1 MSRISH
7 NLGTSLSLWRDLSDL
22 GSVTTGWGTSL
33 EVATSDG
40 EFMRRGSMGNR
51 TLPVWTTSVW
61 TAADWIRGGL
71 FTEGLSVNSK
81 KIGNSTEIGDSTKI
95 VESPKMAGSMETN
108 GSIEAGSAQCNSMQ
122 QNAMLQTAMQD
133 LAVSAVNRAVNVRE
147 LRGEEK
153 MAPMA
158 ATDPAKLVAMKP
170 HMGLAA
176 GKQDSG
182 G

>member
-7 NLGTSLSLWRDLSDL
+7 NLGTSLSLWRDLFDL

-40 EFMRRGSMGNR
+40 EFTQRGSMGNR

-71 FTEGLSVNSK
+71 FTEGLSVNA
-81 KIGNSTEIGDSTKI
+81 TEIGDSTKI

-108 GSIEAGSAQCNSMQ
+108 GSIEAGFAQCNS
-122 QNAMLQTAMQD
+122 MQD
-133 LAVSAVNRAVNVRE
+133 LAVSAVDRAVNVRE
-147 LRGEEK
+147 LRGKEK

-158 ATDPAKLVAMKP
+158 ATDLAKVAAMKP
-170 HMGLAA
+170 HTGPAA
-176 GKQDSG
+176 GKQDFG

>member
-7 NLGTSLSLWRDLSDL
+7 NLGTSLSLWRDLFDL

-40 EFMRRGSMGNR
+40 EFTRRGSMGNR

-108 GSIEAGSAQCNSMQ
+108 GFIEAGFAQCNSMQ
-122 QNAMLQTAMQD
+122 QNAMQD
-133 LAVSAVNRAVNVRE
+133 LAVSAVDRAVNVRE
-147 LRGEEK
+147 LRGKEK

-158 ATDPAKLVAMKP
+158 ATDLAKVAAMKP
-170 HMGLAA
+170 HTGPAA
-176 GKQDSG
+176 GKQDFG